1 MGIAWRNFEMPKL
14 LKANEDT
21 LTDTYGEFIA
31 EPFERGYGATLG
43 NSLRRVLLSSVEGT
57 AVTSIK
63 IEGVSHEFASIP
75 GVVEDVT
82 QIILNIKSLVLRSHT
97 AVPKPI
103 FIKVHR
109 KGEVTAK
116 DIISDETLDII
127 NPGMHMA
134 TLTKNIKLNIE
145 LEVGRGRGY
154 VPSEGN
160 KKEGQ
165 ALGVIAVDSLFSPV
179 TKVNFLVENTRVGQV
194 TDYDKMILKIW
205 TNGAVSPKE
214 ALLYASNVLQRHLDI
229 FVNFG
234 KLPEDLE
241 IIEELEEDVELL
253 DKLKMPVSE
262 LELSVRSANCLEK
275 AKLKTIGEVVRRTES
290 EMLKYRNFGK
300 KSLTEI
306 AGVLESMGLSLGMK
320 IKDKPNLKG

>member
-1 MGIAWRNFEMPKL
+1 MPKL

>member
-1 MGIAWRNFEMPKL
+1 MGIAWRNFQMPKV
-14 LKANEDT
+14 LKSEDDT

-31 EPFERGYGATLG
+31 EPFERGYGRTLG
-43 NSLRRVLLSSVEGT
+43 NALRRVLLSSVEGT
-57 AVTSIK
+57 AVSSVK
-63 IEGVSHEFASIP
+63 IEGVEHEFSSVP

-82 QIILNIKSLVLRSHT
+82 QIVLNIKKLVLRSHT
-97 AVPKPI
+97 AAPKPI

-116 DIISDETLDII
+116 DIITDETLDVV
-127 NPGMHMA
+127 NPDLHIA
-134 TLTKNIKLNIE
+134 TLSKNAKLNIE
-145 LEVGRGRGY
+145 MEVGRGRGY
-154 VPSEGN
+154 VPAERN
-160 KKEGQ
+160 KKENQ
-165 ALGVIAVDSLFSPV
+165 PIGVIPIDSMFSPV
-179 TKVNFLVENTRVGQV
+179 TKTNFTVEDTRVGQI
-194 TDYDKMILKIW
+194 TDYDKLTVQIT
-205 TNGAVSPKE
+205 TNSAVTPKE

-241 IIEELEEDVELL
+241 IMEEPEEDTELL
-253 DKLKMPVSE
+253 EKVKMPVSE

-275 AKLKTIGEVVRRTES
+275 AKIKTLGELIQKSES

-306 AGVLESMGLSLGMK
+306 IGVLEGMGLSLGIK
-320 IKDKPNLKG
+320 IKK

>member
-21 LTDTYGEFIA
+21 LTDIYGEFIA

-75 GVVEDVT
+75 GIVEDAT
-82 QIILNIKSLVLRSHT
+82 EIILNIKSLVLRSHT
-97 AVPKPI
+97 ASPKPI

-109 KGEVTAK
+109 KGEITAK

-127 NPGMHMA
+127 NPDMHIA

-154 VPSEGN
+154 VPSDGN
-160 KKEGQ
+160 KKENQ
-165 ALGVIAVDSLFSPV
+165 SLGVIAIDSLFSPV
-179 TKVNFLVENTRVGQV
+179 AKVNFLVEDTRVGQV
-194 TDYDKMILKIW
+194 TDYDKVTLKIW

-214 ALLYASNVLQRHLDI
+214 ALLYASNVLQRHMDI

-241 IIEELEEDVELL
+241 IIEEPEEDAELL

-275 AKLKTIGEVVRRTES
+275 AKLKTIGEVVRRSES

-320 IKDKPNLKG
+320 IKDKG

>member
-21 LTDTYGEFIA
+21 LTDIYGEFIA

-75 GVVEDVT
+75 GIVEDAT
-82 QIILNIKSLVLRSHT
+82 EIILNIKSLVLRSHT
-97 AVPKPI
+97 ASPKPI

-109 KGEVTAK
+109 KGEITAK

-127 NPGMHMA
+127 NPDMHIA
-134 TLTKNIKLNIE
+134 TLTKNIKLNME

-154 VPSEGN
+154 VPSDGN
-160 KKEGQ
+160 KKESQ
-165 ALGVIAVDSLFSPV
+165 SLGVIAIDSLFSPV
-179 TKVNFLVENTRVGQV
+179 AKVNFLVEDTRVGQV
-194 TDYDKMILKIW
+194 TDYDKVTLKIW

-214 ALLYASNVLQRHLDI
+214 ALLYASNVLQRHMDI

-241 IIEELEEDVELL
+241 IIEEPEEDAELL

-275 AKLKTIGEVVRRTES
+275 AKLKTIGEVVRRSES

-320 IKDKPNLKG
+320 IKDKG

>member
-14 LKANEDT
+14 LKANDDT

-31 EPFERGYGATLG
+31 EPFERGYGVTLG

-63 IEGVSHEFASIP
+63 IEGVTHEFASIP
-75 GVVEDVT
+75 GVLEDVT
-82 QIILNIKSLVLRSHT
+82 QIILNIKNLVLRSHT
-97 AVPKPI
+97 SSPKPI

-109 KGEVTAK
+109 KGAVTAK
-116 DIISDETLDII
+116 DIISDETLEII
-127 NPGMHMA
+127 NPNTHIA
-134 TLTKNIKLNIE
+134 TLTKNTKLNME

-154 VPSEGN
+154 VPAEGN
-160 KKEGQ
+160 KKENQ
-165 ALGVIAVDSLFSPV
+165 ALGVIAIDSLFSPV
-179 TKVNFLVENTRVGQV
+179 TKVNFLVEDTRVGQV

-234 KLPEDLE
+234 KLPDDLE
-241 IIEELEEDVELL
+241 IVDEAEEDAELL

-275 AKLKTIGEVVRRTES
+275 AKLKTIGDVVRKTES

-306 AGVLESMGLSLGMK
+306 MGVLESMGLSLGMK
-320 IKDKPNLKG
+320 IKK

>member
-14 LKANEDT
+14 LKANDNT
-21 LTDTYGEFIA
+21 LSDTYGEFIA
-31 EPFERGYGATLG
+31 EPFERGYGVTLG

-63 IEGVSHEFASIP
+63 IEGVTHEFASIP
-75 GVVEDVT
+75 GVAEDVT
-82 QIILNIKSLVLRSHT
+82 QIILNIKKLVLRSHT
-97 AVPKPI
+97 TSPKPI

-116 DIISDETLDII
+116 DIISDETLDVI
-127 NPGMHMA
+127 NPDTHIA
-134 TLTKNIKLNIE
+134 TLTKNTKLNME

-154 VPSEGN
+154 VSAEGN
-160 KKEGQ
+160 KKENQ
-165 ALGVIAVDSLFSPV
+165 TLGVIAVDSLFSPV
-179 TKVNFLVENTRVGQV
+179 TKVNFLVEDTRVGQV

-205 TNGAVSPKE
+205 TNGAVTPKE
-214 ALLYASNVLQRHLDI
+214 ALLYSSNVLQRHLDI

-234 KLPEDLE
+234 KLPDDLE
-241 IIEELEEDVELL
+241 IVEEAEEDAELL

-275 AKLKTIGEVVRRTES
+275 AKLKTIGEVVRKTES

-320 IKDKPNLKG
+320 VKK